1 MWGMGEESEESSSDD
16 EAIASGKLTL
26 EYFLKK

>member
-1 MWGMGEESEESSSDD
+1 MWSESEESEESSSED
-16 EAIASGKLTL
+16 EAITYGKLTL